1 MTTEERFQAIERHML
16 RMTEGMV
23 RIAEAQDRTDGEID
37 RLVQTVSGLAETVG
51 RIAKV
56 QEQNEYKLNA
66 LIETVDKIV
75 RKK

>member
-23 RIAEAQDRTDGEID
+23 GIAEAQDRTDGEID